1 MKILENLDGN
11 TVRIQ
16 EIGDFSQFVN
26 LPNLLAL
33 LSIRGIFV
41 QIMEINSSHAIR
53 KEVAAMTV

>member
-1 MKILENLDGN
+1 M
-11 TVRIQ
+11 RIQ

-53 KEVAAMTV
+53 KDVAAMTV

>member
-1 MKILENLDGN
+1 MFFE
-11 TVRIQ
+11 
-16 EIGDFSQFVN
+16 QFLQKQDIPCVAVN

-53 KEVAAMTV
+53 KDVAAMTV